1 MLFGIR
7 PSTSPSDLVI
17 FFLALALNTS
27 FQNTSNLE
35 HEYGCNFSDIY
46 LNFWYLEK
54 SHDYLP
60 LKFQTNIQI
69 E

>member
-35 HEYGCNFSDIY
+35 HEYGCNFSDMY
-46 LNFWYLEK
+46 LNFWYSEK
-54 SHDYLP
+54 IS
-60 LKFQTNIQI
+60 
-69 E
+69 